1 MEVAPWPMAMKPG
14 SGQTSISGVGTA
26 GSGDPVDDCTF
37 WYVNGYYTVEGAAS
51 APLGNGW
58 QTRIASFKLPGC

>member
-1 MEVAPWPMAMKPG
+1 
-14 SGQTSISGVGTA
+14 
-26 GSGDPVDDCTF
+26 
-37 WYVNGYYTVEGAAS
+37 VNEYYTVEGAAQ

>member
-1 MEVAPWPMAMKPG
+1 
-14 SGQTSISGVGTA
+14 
-26 GSGDPVDDCTF
+26 
-37 WYVNGYYTVEGAAS
+37 VEGAAQ